1 MLGKLIKHEFRA
13 TGRIMLP
20 LFLAVLILSAFA
32 GLSIY
37 GFERARDVRIL
48 QAMYGTTISTFFL
61 SLFAVAVVAV
71 VLMIQ
76 RFYKSLLRD
85 EGYISMTLP
94 VSVDAHIWA
103 KLLTS
108 FAWFALEAI
117 LSALAVGVVLS
128 INVSLRDDLWIWDIF
143 EEFRLY
149 FEDLRGFNAVLY
161 GIEYLVLSFLG
172 ACAFCLRCYASMAI
186 GHSAANHKLLL
197 SFLTWFAIG
206 VALRMIGSVIFAGI
220 FFSDMYWNYLDTFT
234 VGADDTAHLFL
245 VSTIL
250 GFALQDVVF
259 YFLTRYFMKNKLNL
273 P

>member
-32 GLSIY
+32 GLSIH

-108 FAWFALEAI
+108 FVWFALEVL
-117 LSALAVGVVLS
+117 LSAIALIIVLS
-128 INVSLRDDLWIWDIF
+128 INVSLREELWIWDM
-143 EEFRLY
+143 
-149 FEDLRGFNAVLY
+149 FEDFRYYFKDVHGFNAALY
-161 GIEYLVLSFLG
+161 GLEYLVLGFLG

-186 GHSAANHKLLL
+186 GHSAADHKLLL
-197 SFLTWFAIG
+197 SFVTWIAIG
-206 VALRMIGSVIFAGI
+206 VALRMIGSAIFAGI
-220 FFSDMYWNYLDTFT
+220 FFSDAYLNYLDIFAFE
-234 VGADDTAHLFL
+234 ADNTTHLFL
-245 VSTIL
+245 LLSIL
-250 GFALQDVVF
+250 GFALQDAAF
-259 YFLTRYFMKNKLNL
+259 YFLTRYFLKNKLNL

>member
-32 GLSIY
+32 GLSIH

-117 LSALAVGVVLS
+117 LSLLAVGVVLS

-149 FEDLRGFNAVLY
+149 FEVPN
-161 GIEYLVLSFLG
+161 E
-172 ACAFCLRCYASMAI
+172 
-186 GHSAANHKLLL
+186 
-197 SFLTWFAIG
+197 
-206 VALRMIGSVIFAGI
+206 
-220 FFSDMYWNYLDTFT
+220 
-234 VGADDTAHLFL
+234 
-245 VSTIL
+245 
-250 GFALQDVVF
+250 
-259 YFLTRYFMKNKLNL
+259 
-273 P
+273 

>member
-20 LFLAVLILSAFA
+20 LFIAVLILSVFA
-32 GLSIY
+32 GLSIH
-37 GFERARDVRIL
+37 GSERVEDMYIL
-48 QAMYGTTISTFFL
+48 QAVYGTTIGTFFL
-61 SLFAVAVVAV
+61 SLFAVAV

-128 INVSLRDDLWIWDIF
+128 INVSLREDLWIWDM
-143 EEFRLY
+143 
-149 FEDLRGFNAVLY
+149 FEDLRYYFKDVHGFNAVLY
-161 GIEYLVLSFLG
+161 GLEYLALGFLG

-197 SFLTWFAIG
+197 SFVTWFAIG
-206 VALRMIGSVIFAGI
+206 VALRMIGSAIFAVLV
-220 FFSDMYWNYLDTFT
+220 FSDAYIDYLDIFAFE
-234 VGADDTAHLFL
+234 ADETTHLFL
-245 VSTIL
+245 LLSIL
-250 GFALQDVVF
+250 GFALQDAVF

>member
-1 MLGKLIKHEFRA
+1 MLRKLIKHEFRA

-20 LFLAVLILSAFA
+20 LLLAVLVLSAFA
-32 GLSIY
+32 GLSIH
-37 GFERARDVRIL
+37 GFERAKDMRIL
-48 QAMYGTTISTFFL
+48 QAMYGTTIGTFFL

-76 RFYKSLLRD
+76 RFYRSLLRD

-108 FAWFALEAI
+108 FVWFALDAI
-117 LSALAVGVVLS
+117 LSALALGIVLS
-128 INVSLRDDLWIWDIF
+128 INVSLRDDLLLWEMF
-143 EEFRLY
+143 EDFRYY
-149 FEDLRGFNAVLY
+149 FEDFHGINAVLY
-161 GIEYLVLSFLG
+161 VLEYLVLSFLG

-186 GHSAANHKLLL
+186 GHSAADHKLLL
-197 SFLTWFAIG
+197 SFVTWIAIG

-220 FFSDMYWNYLDTFT
+220 FFSDLYLAYLDTFA
-234 VGADDTAHLFL
+234 VGVNNTTHLFL
-245 VSTIL
+245 LLSIL
-250 GFALQDVVF
+250 GFALQDAAF

>member
-20 LFLAVLILSAFA
+20 LFLAVLLLSVFA
-32 GLSIY
+32 GLSIH

-71 VLMIQ
+71 VLVIQ

-108 FAWFALEAI
+108 FVWFALEVL
-117 LSALAVGVVLS
+117 LSAIALIIVLS
-128 INVSLRDDLWIWDIF
+128 INVRLREELWIWDM
-143 EEFRLY
+143 
-149 FEDLRGFNAVLY
+149 FEDFRYYFKDIRGFNAALY
-161 GIEYLVLSFLG
+161 GLEYLVLGFLG

-186 GHSAANHKLLL
+186 GHSAADHKLLL
-197 SFLTWFAIG
+197 SFVTWIAIG

-250 GFALQDVVF
+250 GFALQDAVF